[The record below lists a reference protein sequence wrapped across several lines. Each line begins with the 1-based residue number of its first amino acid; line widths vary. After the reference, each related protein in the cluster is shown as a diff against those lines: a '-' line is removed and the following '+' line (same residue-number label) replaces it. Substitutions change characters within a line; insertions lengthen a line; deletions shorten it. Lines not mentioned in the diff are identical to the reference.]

1 MTILE
6 YIDHYKDKT
15 FKELAFNEVDNVI
28 FSSISYI
35 DLDDV
40 VSTWSKEKISIA
52 EAKRKYFENY
62 QKNGKKMIAYKHAID
77 IFEHIANTNR
87 YKDLLLY
94 NYAYIGDENRQ
105 FSAVTIE
112 INENLIYIS
121 YEGTDHLVSGWMED
135 FKMSYLFPVP
145 AQKHAIRYL
154 DKYIFSKKDI
164 ILGGHSKGGNLA
176 LVAGMYANIF
186 VRSKIIKIYVNDGPG
201 LKKAQF
207 ESQKYQNIKDKL
219 VNIIPNYALVG
230 LLLQHSNDYKVVLSS
245 KKGVLAHDL
254 FTWRV
259 DDVTF
264 IETELSTFSK
274 ILNKSMNSWANKY
287 NDYQRKEFTES
298 LFSVFKRAGR
308 KSLEE
313 VLQNKT
319 LILKLVYESREIN
332 KETKKMLREFIWI
345 LFEYIKDYKEL

>member
-1 MTILE
+1 
-6 YIDHYKDKT
+6 
-15 FKELAFNEVDNVI
+15 
-28 FSSISYI
+28 
-35 DLDDV
+35 
-40 VSTWSKEKISIA
+40 
-52 EAKRKYFENY
+52 
-62 QKNGKKMIAYKHAID
+62 
-77 IFEHIANTNR
+77 
-87 YKDLLLY
+87 
-94 NYAYIGDENRQ
+94 
-105 FSAVTIE
+105 
-112 INENLIYIS
+112 
-121 YEGTDHLVSGWMED
+121 
-135 FKMSYLFPVP
+135 
-145 AQKHAIRYL
+145 
-154 DKYIFSKKDI
+154 
-164 ILGGHSKGGNLA
+164 
-176 LVAGMYANIF
+176 MYANIF
-186 VRSKIIKIYVNDGPG
+186 VRSKIIKIYVNDGPV

-207 ESQKYQNIKDKL
+207 ERQKYQNIKDKL

-298 LFSVFKRAGR
+298 LFSVFKRAGI

-319 LILKLVYESREIN
+319 LILKLVYESRGIN